1 MGTKQSRV
9 GSVTIDGII
18 RPVWKGW
25 WYTLANV
32 KANRRKAGRVNV
44 TGVAKVQPLLLVG
57 STWLE
62 LEGILGCGRLEPS
75 AGEYSVG
82 GVGY

>member
-1 MGTKQSRV
+1 MG
-9 GSVTIDGII
+9 
-18 RPVWKGW
+18 W
-25 WYTLANV
+25 
-32 KANRRKAGRVNV
+32 VNI

-57 STWLE
+57 STRLE